1 MIAYELMQE
10 CHIPAV
16 SQLEIENF
24 SEPWSE
30 NSLRSELTNPLA
42 LWVVATDGDRV
53 LGYVGSQIVPDEAD
67 MMNLAVSK
75 YCRRMGIG
83 EGLVMNL
90 LEKLKEREVRVLSL
104 EVRASNLPAIAL
116 YEKLGFLQ
124 VGRRPGYYTK
134 PKEDALILRKE
145 WSL

>member
-10 CHIPAV
+10 CHIPAI

-30 NSLRSELTNPLA
+30 NSLRGELKNLLA
-42 LWVVATDGDRV
+42 LWLVATNGEKV

-67 MMNLAVSK
+67 MMNLAVCED
-75 YCRRMGIG
+75 CRRMGIG

-90 LEKLKEREVRVLSL
+90 IEKLKDRGVRSLTLEVRV
-104 EVRASNLPAIAL
+104 SNLPAIAL

-124 VGRRPGYYTK
+124 VGRRPGYYSK
-134 PKEDALILRKE
+134 PKEDAFILRKE